1 MVTDSTPIQNLS
13 IFRMEANLLRAQ
25 TGQTG
30 IEMAEALRY
39 LKACH
44 FNSTKALEIYKNY
57 QVSPSHLQEWLLSGF
72 CCSFKLCLWISPFKG
87 IGEGTIL

>member
-1 MVTDSTPIQNLS
+1 MVIVRDYGNCDPIQNLS

-72 CCSFKLCLWISPFKG
+72 CCGDWGPLKG
-87 IGEGTIL
+87 